1 MVRLDESSTKE
12 TFFGDENHLYVSKV
26 FATEIMRLTVSGDTY
41 NHYGVEYVDIL
52 PALESCGKT
61 VIRTD
66 DMLVL
71 ADKAVDENTLLT
83 LYRGLY

>member
-1 MVRLDESSTKE
+1 
-12 TFFGDENHLYVSKV
+12 
-26 FATEIMRLTVSGDTY
+26 
-41 NHYGVEYVDIL
+41 VDIL
-52 PALESCGKT
+52 PLLESCGKT

-83 LYRGLY
+83 LSRGLY